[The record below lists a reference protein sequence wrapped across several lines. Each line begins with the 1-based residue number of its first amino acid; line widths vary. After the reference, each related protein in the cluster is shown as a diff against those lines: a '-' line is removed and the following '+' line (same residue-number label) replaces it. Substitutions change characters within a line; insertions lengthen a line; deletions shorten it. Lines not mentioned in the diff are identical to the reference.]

1 LPERAPQKTQ
11 MECGKEACFRKSVA
25 LDQNIGVPA
34 TKERGRKGPDG
45 LAGKD
50 PTMAG
55 IKWDGPTG
63 WIAGGVAATGGIIA
77 ALVTLA
83 PPPKTPEAVTVA
95 PVAVVAEPA
104 PGDAVTEAKPAAE
117 AALDETGAD
126 PAASTATIEPGP
138 EATAS
143 VEPAPAVPEP
153 TAPPYPPAF
162 DTVRVEPDGSAL
174 VAGSAPAKAVIHV
187 MIAGVEVGSATAD
200 DGGNFAALFDLPPS
214 EAPRLMTLEAAMPD
228 GTRLASTDSVAIAP
242 TVAAVKVAKADPVPQ
257 AAEPVAEAA
266 PEPAAPATLLVTDE
280 GAALLN
286 PAAGPKVEVSVD
298 TIAYTPA
305 GAVQM
310 SGQGTAGETLRFYLD
325 NAELLT
331 VPVPESGPWSAVLPD
346 TPPGIY
352 TLRVDQIGADGKVT
366 SRFETPF
373 KRETPEALAAAS
385 GVVEEPAQPAAEEA
399 MKAPEAA
406 APAEPAG
413 EVVIENG
420 AVATPNEPAEETVSA
435 AEAPEPASPPVN
447 ESADAGVSDNTEAP
461 QLKKSE
467 PVAAAQVE
475 PAIAAPLTVTVQPG
489 FTLWKIARDSF
500 GDGVMYVQVYEAN
513 KDRIRNPD
521 LIYPGQVFTMPAM
534 LPKAP

>member
-1 LPERAPQKTQ
+1 
-11 MECGKEACFRKSVA
+11 MECGKGACFRKLVA
-25 LDQNIGVPA
+25 LDQNIGVPMA
-34 TKERGRKGPDG
+34 KERGRKGPEG

-50 PTMAG
+50 LTMAG
-55 IKWDGPTG
+55 VKWGGPAG
-63 WIAGGVAATGGIIA
+63 WIAGGVAAAGGIVA

-83 PPPKTPEAVTVA
+83 PPAKSPEAVAVA
-95 PVAVVAEPA
+95 PVAVPAELAPA
-104 PGDAVTEAKPAAE
+104 DTAVVAKPAAE
-117 AALDETGAD
+117 IAIEEPLAE
-126 PAASTATIEPGP
+126 PAIGTATIEPDP
-138 EATAS
+138 EATTS
-143 VEPAPAVPEP
+143 VAPAPVV
-153 TAPPYPPAF
+153 TAPVDRPEPPAF

-174 VAGSAPAKAVIHV
+174 VAGSAPVKSVIHL

-242 TVAAVKVAKADPVPQ
+242 TVAAVTVAKADPVPQ
-257 AAEPVAEAA
+257 AAGPVAEAA

-286 PAAGPKVEVSVD
+286 PAAGPKVEVRID
-298 TIAYTPA
+298 TIAYTPS

-331 VPVPESGPWSAVLPD
+331 VPVLESSRWSAVLPD

-385 GVVEEPAQPAAEEA
+385 GAAEKPATPAADEA
-399 MKAPEAA
+399 MKVPEPASS
-406 APAEPAG
+406 AEPAG

-420 AVATPNEPAEETVSA
+420 SVAALNEPAEETGAVA
-435 AEAPEPASPPVN
+435 KAPEPASPPVN
-447 ESADAGVSDNTEAP
+447 EAGDAGASENTEAP
-461 QLKKSE
+461 QPKKPE

-475 PAIAAPLTVTVQPG
+475 PDTVAPLTVTVQPG

-513 KDRIRNPD
+513 KDSIRNPD

-534 LPKAP
+534 PPKAP